1 MEKVF
6 GKYILRERI
15 GMGGMGEVYRA
26 IKRGPEGFEAE
37 VALKVILPHLARK
50 ESFRRRFSREARVAA
65 SLRHPNIVQ
74 VNGFDIYEG
83 TPFIEMELI
92 EGADLASLLKSI
104 EMGES
109 LPIKEA
115 LYIIHEAACGLA
127 FAHSCPPRDP
137 ASSAGVIHRDF
148 SPHNILISEQGQ
160 VKIADFGIA
169 RAAMGGSAPSGTL
182 MGKLAYMSPEQID
195 GRTLDHRS
203 DLFSLGT
210 TAYQL
215 LSGAHPFLRSGEG
228 GILRAVQEASPSL
241 LSEVSPH
248 LPAEITRMI
257 HSLLSRVP
265 EKRPASANDVTKTL
279 EPFLEPASAKKV
291 GQRIGKIRRQEPK
304 QEPLP
309 SPAFTGTAPTIP
321 QKARKLS
328 IGLIAIPVMILGAVL
343 LFFLAGGIP
352 KNAESP
358 AVSAAPEFSFPIP
371 EPSSVPSREP
381 TFPEVSISV
390 STRPPGAAVS
400 SKGSFLGLTP
410 LPVSIPSGQ
419 DSLEVTISLEG
430 YEETRVALTRNMEIS
445 GAAVDL
451 EALPTGTLRVGA
463 IPWARVIFREADLGI
478 TPIVIGKT
486 PVGSY
491 DLVLFNDEMG
501 IRREMTV
508 RVEEGTNPVFLVD
521 LGTGKIFRQ
530 Q

>member
-37 VALKVILPHLARK
+37 VALKVILPHLARE

-74 VNGFDIYEG
+74 VNGFDIHEG

-92 EGADLASLLKSI
+92 EGADLTSLLKSL
-104 EMGES
+104 GKGAP

-115 LYIIHEAACGLA
+115 LYIIHEAARGLA
-127 FAHSCPPRDP
+127 FAHSCPSRDP
-137 ASSAGVIHRDF
+137 TASAGVIHRDF
-148 SPHNILISEQGQ
+148 SPHNILISEEGQ

-169 RAAMGGSAPSGTL
+169 RAAMDGTAPSGTL

-215 LSGAHPFLRSGEG
+215 LSGVHPFLRSGEG
-228 GILRAVQEASPSL
+228 GTLRAVQEASPEP
-241 LSEVSPH
+241 LSGISPD
-248 LPAEITRMI
+248 LPAEITLMI
-257 HSLLSRVP
+257 HSLLSRAP
-265 EKRPASANDVTKTL
+265 ENRPASALEVTKAL

-291 GQRIGKIRRQEPK
+291 GQRIGKIRK
-304 QEPLP
+304 QEPQP
-309 SPAFTGTAPTIP
+309 SQAFTGTAPTIP
-321 QKARKLS
+321 QKMRKSS
-328 IGLIAIPVMILGAVL
+328 IGLIAIPVVILGAVL
-343 LFFLAGGIP
+343 LFFLAGGLP
-352 KNAESP
+352 KNAGRP
-358 AVSAAPEFSFPIP
+358 AVSAAPEFSSPTLETP
-371 EPSSVPSREP
+371 SVPSREL
-381 TFPEVSISV
+381 TYPEVSIPV
-390 STRPPGAAVS
+390 STRPSGAGVS

-410 LPVSIPSGQ
+410 LPVLIPSGQ
-419 DSLEVTISLEG
+419 ESLEVTLSLEG
-430 YEETRVALTRNMEIS
+430 HEETRVVLSRDMETS
-445 GAAVDL
+445 GVTVGL
-451 EALPTGTLRVGA
+451 EPLPTGTLRIAA
-463 IPWARVIFREADLGI
+463 IPWARVTFREADLGI
-478 TPIVIGKT
+478 TPVVIGKT

-491 DLVLFNDEMG
+491 RLVLSNDEMG

-508 RVEEGTNPVFLVD
+508 KVEEGQNPVLVVD
-521 LGTGKIFRQ
+521 LATGRVLPGK
-530 Q
+530 